1 MTLRSYQATGK
12 CLSWRFNL
20 PSQRPNKRPDSS
32 KKWTLVLFDVHSL
45 ARFAQADVSLVREL
59 FYDQGGSYM
68 RRFTQSL
75 ALLFSIS
82 LGLPAMATPH
92 DALINNALSMPAEI
106 NKAVIIESDLTE
118 TRGQLWPFIFG
129 VVAVDLALQAYVY
142 GVYIPATDGE

>member
-1 MTLRSYQATGK
+1 
-12 CLSWRFNL
+12 
-20 PSQRPNKRPDSS
+20 
-32 KKWTLVLFDVHSL
+32 
-45 ARFAQADVSLVREL
+45 
-59 FYDQGGSYM
+59 M

-92 DALINNALSMPAEI
+92 DALINNALSMPGEI
-106 NKAVIIESDLTE
+106 NKAVIIESDLKE

-142 GVYIPATDGE
+142 GVYIPATEEE